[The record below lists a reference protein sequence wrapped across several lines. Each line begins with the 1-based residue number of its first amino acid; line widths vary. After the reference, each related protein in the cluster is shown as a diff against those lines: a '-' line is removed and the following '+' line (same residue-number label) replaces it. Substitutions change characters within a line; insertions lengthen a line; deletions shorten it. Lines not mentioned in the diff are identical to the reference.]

1 MKPERDPKSLLIFGS
16 GAQAL
21 SHASFFLAKHST
33 ISACTFI
40 VRKSTPRSKSL
51 LSALESQFPKVEFAI
66 GEATYTQQ
74 SDDQSSQEPVEPS
87 LASST
92 PFNLSQAVHNAN
104 IVICATPSTEPLF
117 NSVDVT
123 SQTRIILIGSYKP
136 HMREVDDELIR
147 RAGLVVVDSAKA
159 CLAESG
165 ELIRS
170 KKRDEDLVELG
181 ELVDDE
187 ELRDKVVKSGDIVL
201 FKSVSLLDRPLLDV
215 TC

>member
-1 MKPERDPKSLLIFGS
+1 MEDQIT
-16 GAQAL
+16 
-21 SHASFFLAKHST
+21 H
-33 ISACTFI
+33 
-40 VRKSTPRSKSL
+40 VD
-51 LSALESQFPKVEFAI
+51 FAI
-66 GEATYTQQ
+66 GESSGTKQT
-74 SDDQSSQEPVEPS
+74 DDQISPFAKPSKPIPAPSSV
-87 LASST
+87 
-92 PFNLSQAVHNAN
+92 SQAVHNAN
-104 IVICATPSTEPLF
+104 IIVCATPSTEPLF

-147 RAGLVVVDSAKA
+147 RAGLVVVDSAEA

-201 FKSVSLLDRPLLDV
+201 FKSVSVIDRPRLLNQYDV
-215 TC
+215 TY

>member
-1 MKPERDPKSLLIFGS
+1 MKSERVSKSLLIFGS

-21 SHASFFLAKHST
+21 SHATFFLALHPT
-33 ISACTFI
+33 ISSCTFI

-51 LSALESQFPKVEFAI
+51 LRTLESQFPNVDFEI
-66 GEATYTQQ
+66 GESTYTQQ
-74 SDDQSSQEPVEPS
+74 TDDQSFQEPVEPFA
-87 LASST
+87 ASST
-92 PFNLSQAVHNAN
+92 PFNLSQVVHNAN
-104 IVICATPSTEPLF
+104 IIICATPSTEPLF

-136 HMREVDDELIR
+136 HMREVDNELIR
-147 RAGLVVVDSAKA
+147 RAGLVVVDSAEA

-165 ELIRS
+165 ELIGS

-201 FKSVSLLDRPLLDV
+201 FKSASLLVRPCLFN
-215 TC
+215 